1 MNKVEPIRD
10 KNKIKEI
17 KNILKK
23 KSERNY
29 MLFVLGINTGLRIG
43 DLLSLKVENVKDKSH
58 IIIKEQKT
66 SKNKQFL
73 INANLRNELN
83 KYIGDMAAHEYLFQS
98 RVGENKPLSRFQA
111 YRILSAAGKEAGLDR
126 IACHSTRKTF
136 GYHHY
141 KRYKDVALLQK
152 LFNHSS
158 PSITLDYIGITQ
170 DIIDDSIEDFNLW
183 GVFKWIKYRIYQI
196 L

>member
-17 KNILKK
+17 KSILKK
-23 KSERNY
+23 KSYRNY
-29 MLFVLGINTGLRIG
+29 MIFVLGINTGLRIG
-43 DLLSLKVENVKDKSH
+43 DLLSLKVEDIKNKSH

-73 INANLRNELN
+73 INENLRRELD
-83 KYIGDMAAHEYLFQS
+83 KYIEGMSEHEYLFQS
-98 RVGENKPLSRFQA
+98 RIGQNKALSRFQA
-111 YRILSAAGKEAGLDR
+111 YRILSAAGREAGLER

-170 DIIDDSIEDFNLW
+170 DIIDNSIEDFNL
-183 GVFKWIKYRIYQI
+183 
-196 L
+196 

>member
-17 KNILKK
+17 KSILKK
-23 KSERNY
+23 KSYRNY
-29 MLFVLGINTGLRIG
+29 IIFVLGINTGLRIG
-43 DLLSLKVENVKDKSH
+43 DLLSLKVEDIKNKSH

-73 INANLRNELN
+73 INENLRRELD
-83 KYIGDMAAHEYLFQS
+83 KYIEGMSEHEYLFQS
-98 RVGENKPLSRFQA
+98 RVGQNKALSRFQA
-111 YRILSAAGKEAGLDR
+111 YRILSAAGREAGLER

-170 DIIDDSIEDFNLW
+170 DIIDNSIEDFNL
-183 GVFKWIKYRIYQI
+183 
-196 L
+196 

>member
-10 KNKIKEI
+10 KEKIKEI

-23 KSERNY
+23 KSKRNY

-43 DLLSLKVENVKDKSH
+43 DLLKLKVKHVKNKSH

-73 INANLRNELN
+73 INSNLRKELN
-83 KYIGDMAAHEYLFQS
+83 KYIEGMADNEHLFQS
-98 RVGENKPLSRFQA
+98 RVGENKPISRFQA
-111 YRILSAAGKEAGLDR
+111 YRILSAAGEKAGLDR

-183 GVFKWIKYRIYQI
+183 
-196 L
+196 

>member
-23 KSERNY
+23 KSYRNY

-43 DLLSLKVENVKDKSH
+43 DLLSLKVEDVKNKSH
-58 IIIKEQKT
+58 IIMKEQKT

-73 INANLRNELN
+73 INDNLRRELN
-83 KYIGDMAAHEYLFQS
+83 KYIKGMTDDEYLFQS
-98 RVGENKPLSRFQA
+98 RVGKNKALSRFQA
-111 YRILSAAGKEAGLDR
+111 YRILSAAGREAGLER

-170 DIIDDSIEDFNLW
+170 DIIDDSIEDFNL
-183 GVFKWIKYRIYQI
+183 
-196 L
+196 

>member
-10 KNKIKEI
+10 KNKIREI
-17 KNILKK
+17 KNILLKT
-23 KSERNY
+23 SFRNY

-43 DLLSLKVENVKDKSH
+43 DLLSLKVENVRNKRH

-73 INANLRNELN
+73 INSILRQELN
-83 KYIGDMAAHEYLFQS
+83 TYIEDMADCEYLFQS
-98 RVGENKPLSRFQA
+98 RIGKNKPLSRFQA
-111 YRILSAAGKEAGLDR
+111 YRILSQAGRKSGLAR

-141 KRYKDVALLQK
+141 KKYKDVALLQK

-158 PSITLDYIGITQ
+158 PAITLDYIGITQ
-170 DIIDDSIEDFNLW
+170 DIIDDSIEGFSL
-183 GVFKWIKYRIYQI
+183 
-196 L
+196 

>member
-23 KSERNY
+23 KSYRNY

-43 DLLSLKVENVKDKSH
+43 DLLKLKVENVKNKTH

-73 INANLRNELN
+73 INTNLNNEIN
-83 KYIGDMAAHEYLFQS
+83 KYIEGMADHEHLFQS
-98 RVGENKPLSRFQA
+98 RIGENKP
-111 YRILSAAGKEAGLDR
+111 
-126 IACHSTRKTF
+126 
-136 GYHHY
+136 
-141 KRYKDVALLQK
+141 
-152 LFNHSS
+152 
-158 PSITLDYIGITQ
+158 
-170 DIIDDSIEDFNLW
+170 
-183 GVFKWIKYRIYQI
+183 
-196 L
+196 

>member
-1 MNKVEPIRD
+1 
-10 KNKIKEI
+10 
-17 KNILKK
+17 
-23 KSERNY
+23 
-29 MLFVLGINTGLRIG
+29 MLFVIGINTGLRIG
-43 DLLSLKVENVKDKSH
+43 DLLQLKVENVKNKSH

-73 INANLRNELN
+73 INSNLRKELN
-83 KYIGDMAAHEYLFQS
+83 EYIEGMADYDHLFQS
-98 RVGENKPLSRFQA
+98 RVGDNKPISRFQA
-111 YRILSAAGKEAGLDR
+111 YRILSAAGKKAGLDR

-170 DIIDDSIEDFNLW
+170 DIIDNSIEDFNL
-183 GVFKWIKYRIYQI
+183 
-196 L
+196 

>member
-10 KNKIKEI
+10 KNKIKEM

-23 KSERNY
+23 KSNRNY

-43 DLLSLKVENVKDKSH
+43 DLLRLKVENVKNKSH

-73 INANLRNELN
+73 INENLRKELN
-83 KYIGDMAAHEYLFQS
+83 KYIEGMADNEYLFQS
-98 RVGENKPLSRFQA
+98 RVGKNKPISRFQA

-170 DIIDDSIEDFNLW
+170 DIIDDSIEDFNL
-183 GVFKWIKYRIYQI
+183 
-196 L
+196 

>member
-1 MNKVEPIRD
+1 MI
-10 KNKIKEI
+10 
-17 KNILKK
+17 
-23 KSERNY
+23 
-29 MLFVLGINTGLRIG
+29 FVLGINTGLRIG
-43 DLLSLKVENVKDKSH
+43 DLLNLKVEDVKNKKH

-73 INANLRNELN
+73 INENLRRELD
-83 KYIGDMAAHEYLFQS
+83 KYIEGMSEHEYLFQS
-98 RVGENKPLSRFQA
+98 RVGQNKALSRFQA
-111 YRILSAAGKEAGLDR
+111 YRILSAAGREAGLER

-170 DIIDDSIEDFNLW
+170 DIIDDSIEDFNL
-183 GVFKWIKYRIYQI
+183 
-196 L
+196 

>member
-17 KNILKK
+17 KDILLKK
-23 KSERNY
+23 SYRNY
-29 MLFVLGINTGLRIG
+29 MIFVIGINTGLRIG
-43 DLLSLKVENVKDKSH
+43 DLLKLKVEDVKDKSH

-73 INANLRNELN
+73 INENLRREINQ
-83 KYIGDMAAHEYLFQS
+83 YIKDMEDHEYLFQS
-98 RVGENKPLSRFQA
+98 RIGNNKALSRFQA
-111 YRILSAAGKEAGLDR
+111 YRILSAAGKKAGLER

-136 GYHHY
+136 GFFHY
-141 KRYKDVALLQK
+141 KKYKDVALLQK

-158 PSITLDYIGITQ
+158 PAITLDYIGITQ
-170 DIIDDSIEDFNLW
+170 DIIDESIENFSL
-183 GVFKWIKYRIYQI
+183 
-196 L
+196 

>member
-10 KNKIKEI
+10 KNKIEEI

-23 KSERNY
+23 KSYRNY
-29 MLFVLGINTGLRIG
+29 MIFVLGINTGLRIG
-43 DLLSLKVENVKDKSH
+43 DLLNLKVENVRNKSH

-66 SKNKQFL
+66 SKYKQFL
-73 INANLRNELN
+73 INSNLRKELN
-83 KYIGDMAAHEYLFQS
+83 EYIREKGMSDYEYLFQS
-98 RVGENKPLSRFQA
+98 RIGDNKPLSRFQA
-111 YRILSAAGKEAGLDR
+111 YRILSTAGKEAGLDR

-158 PSITLDYIGITQ
+158 PAITLDYIGITQ
-170 DIIDDSIEDFNLW
+170 DIIDDSIEDFNL
-183 GVFKWIKYRIYQI
+183 
-196 L
+196 

>member
-10 KNKIKEI
+10 KNKIEVI

-23 KSERNY
+23 KSDRNY
-29 MLFVLGINTGLRIG
+29 MIFVLGINTGLRIS
-43 DLLSLKVENVKDKSH
+43 DLLNLKVENVKNKSH

-73 INANLRNELN
+73 INSNLRKKLD
-83 KYIGDMAAHEYLFQS
+83 KYIEGMADDEYLFQS
-98 RVGENKPLSRFQA
+98 RIGDNKPLTRFQA
-111 YRILSAAGKEAGLDR
+111 YRILSTAGQEAGLDR

-170 DIIDDSIEDFNLW
+170 DIIDDSIEGFNL
-183 GVFKWIKYRIYQI
+183 
-196 L
+196 

>member
-1 MNKVEPIRD
+1 MNKVEPVRD
-10 KNKIKEI
+10 KNKIEEI
-17 KNILKK
+17 KKILKK
-23 KSERNY
+23 NSYRNY
-29 MLFVLGINTGLRIG
+29 MIFVLGINTGLRIG
-43 DLLSLKVENVKDKSH
+43 DLLKLKVEDVKDKSH

-73 INANLRNELN
+73 INSNLRKELN
-83 KYIGDMAAHEYLFQS
+83 KYIKGMADHEYLFQS
-98 RVGENKPLSRFQA
+98 RIGVNKPLSRFQA
-111 YRILSAAGKEAGLDR
+111 FRILSTAGKEAGLDR

-141 KRYKDVALLQK
+141 KRHKDVALLQK

-170 DIIDDSIEDFNLW
+170 DIIDDSIADFNL
-183 GVFKWIKYRIYQI
+183 
-196 L
+196 